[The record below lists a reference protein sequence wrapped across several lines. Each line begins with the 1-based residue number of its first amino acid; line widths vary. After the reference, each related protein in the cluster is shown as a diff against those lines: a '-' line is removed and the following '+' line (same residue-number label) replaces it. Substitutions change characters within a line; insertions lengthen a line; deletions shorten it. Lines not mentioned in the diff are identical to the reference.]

1 LSSLHFNVAIDE
13 EKKLSKYEI
22 VVRVE
27 KTEDLITN
35 DVSALRPKAA
45 TQHTKVVPNID
56 FCSRFG
62 YSQIRGWRWNRRG
75 EEVIVRGYLNCVG
88 MLSEAKRGGR
98 SVGQRAHLSY
108 GWKEQSNTRNR
119 MNCIPNP

>member
-1 LSSLHFNVAIDE
+1 
-13 EKKLSKYEI
+13 LSKYEI

-108 GWKEQSNTRNR
+108 GWKEQWFQGYTGVSHVHSNSQLSPQNY
-119 MNCIPNP
+119 